1 MPVGCAAVAVAVV
14 SDTTGYLPGD
24 LAEANQIHLVSLYV
38 VFGGERTVREADIAD
53 YGAFFEELRGT
64 EQLPTTSQPSVGDFI
79 EVYEPLLERG
89 DDVVS
94 VHISGGISGTVGS
107 ATQAKEQLER
117 DGRGG
122 ERVRIL
128 DSASSAGGLGLMALA
143 AAHEAAKGSS
153 LDDVAAA
160 ATGARE
166 SLKMWFAIDTLEFLK
181 RSGRIGAASAWLG
194 STLRI
199 KPILTLESEMTP
211 VERVR
216 TSKRAFER
224 MVDYA
229 KQRQESGM
237 NAWVVQHIQ
246 APDQAAAL
254 ADRCREIF
262 GREPVFTSEIGPV
275 LGAHTGPGL
284 LGVGSIDERF
294 LE

>member
-1 MPVGCAAVAVAVV
+1 
-14 SDTTGYLPGD
+14 
-24 LAEANQIHLVSLYV
+24 
-38 VFGGERTVREADIAD
+38 
-53 YGAFFEELRGT
+53 
-64 EQLPTTSQPSVGDFI
+64 
-79 EVYEPLLERG
+79 
-89 DDVVS
+89 
-94 VHISGGISGTVGS
+94 
-107 ATQAKEQLER
+107 
-117 DGRGG
+117 
-122 ERVRIL
+122 
-128 DSASSAGGLGLMALA
+128 
-143 AAHEAAKGSS
+143 
-153 LDDVAAA
+153 
-160 ATGARE
+160 
-166 SLKMWFAIDTLEFLK
+166 MWFAIDTLEFLK